1 MIARVGLSAGGGGP
15 GPSFAPA
22 GGAAQRG
29 FFFRVACDTTLLR
42 KLQDHV
48 HVRVGVSGVS
58 FLGIRRR
65 SVVVAAGLAAVV
77 WTDWFLFKR
86 VEHAL
91 TE

>member
-1 MIARVGLSAGGGGP
+1 M
-15 GPSFAPA
+15 
-22 GGAAQRG
+22 
-29 FFFRVACDTTLLR
+29 ACDTTLLR
-42 KLQDHV
+42 KLQGHV